1 MVQQYGGD
9 GRELLLCFPGEF
21 LGMGHFIAID
31 DKAQHNAAINGRLTQ
46 IKMPQQAFPCLFI
59 VDGKPMGIGIMTHPC
74 GDLAENHRL
83 QGTVP
88 AGNDSMAARRK
99 KSGIAASIALPKG
112 KLSLIAVACVAGGGQ
127 NRQRLYCKAADAPHG
142 ILYPALLFPQLRF
155 VGDVPQATSAA
166 ALIAGAVK
174 RNTIRGRGDDLFDD
188 AIAVAFLHLYDSH
201 SQFISGGGH
210 WHKDRDAISV
220 PDAAALIGDGF
231 YGMCVAIAPS
241 LAESKPDCL
250 QTISGENGTTY
261 SNLFDVILSDDYDS
275 VWEEHCK
282 AIVGEENAAEAVEML
297 KSFISG
303 DVYGDDAVALYGDGS
318 EGFIFD
324 CWYLNDVKSF
334 TMNGDEIT
342 INKLDGTS
350 ETHKYRC
357 IGTYQIGA
365 DETMTWGGETFC
377 PAFDCEVYQAT
388 DDAGDFT
395 YFFFRDDTMETT
407 YHIEFRYGSDLA
419 ALQQYMKGQYA
430 YWLAAGIDANADA
443 ETIDNVIA
451 LFCTENLSAEE

>member
-1 MVQQYGGD
+1 MKHPVKKIISH
-9 GRELLLCFPGEF
+9 LLMF
-21 LGMGHFIAID
+21 
-31 DKAQHNAAINGRLTQ
+31 
-46 IKMPQQAFPCLFI
+46 
-59 VDGKPMGIGIMTHPC
+59 
-74 GDLAENHRL
+74 
-83 QGTVP
+83 
-88 AGNDSMAARRK
+88 
-99 KSGIAASIALPKG
+99 ALV
-112 KLSLIAVACVAGGGQ
+112 L
-127 NRQRLYCKAADAPHG
+127 
-142 ILYPALLFPQLRF
+142 
-155 VGDVPQATSAA
+155 
-166 ALIAGAVK
+166 
-174 RNTIRGRGDDLFDD
+174 
-188 AIAVAFLHLYDSH
+188 
-201 SQFISGGGH
+201 
-210 WHKDRDAISV
+210 
-220 PDAAALIGDGF
+220 
-231 YGMCVAIAPS
+231 CVAIAPS

-250 QTISGENGTTY
+250 QTISGANGTTY

-303 DVYGDDAVALYGDGS
+303 DVY
-318 EGFIFD
+318 
-324 CWYLNDVKSF
+324 
-334 TMNGDEIT
+334 GDEIT

-419 ALQQYMKGQYA
+419 ALQQYMKGRYA

-451 LFCTENLSAEE
+451 LFCTENLSVEE

>member
-1 MVQQYGGD
+1 MKHPVKKIISH
-9 GRELLLCFPGEF
+9 LLMF
-21 LGMGHFIAID
+21 
-31 DKAQHNAAINGRLTQ
+31 
-46 IKMPQQAFPCLFI
+46 
-59 VDGKPMGIGIMTHPC
+59 
-74 GDLAENHRL
+74 
-83 QGTVP
+83 
-88 AGNDSMAARRK
+88 
-99 KSGIAASIALPKG
+99 ALV
-112 KLSLIAVACVAGGGQ
+112 L
-127 NRQRLYCKAADAPHG
+127 
-142 ILYPALLFPQLRF
+142 
-155 VGDVPQATSAA
+155 
-166 ALIAGAVK
+166 
-174 RNTIRGRGDDLFDD
+174 
-188 AIAVAFLHLYDSH
+188 
-201 SQFISGGGH
+201 
-210 WHKDRDAISV
+210 
-220 PDAAALIGDGF
+220 
-231 YGMCVAIAPS
+231 CVAIVPS

-419 ALQQYMKGQYA
+419 ALQQYMKGRYA

>member
-1 MVQQYGGD
+1 MRSSRTKSTRNWRKCSRD
-9 GRELLLCFPGEF
+9 TLTELMLCVTIELRLENTNRKFLTGWLVKTNRKEENMKHPVKKIISHLLMF
-21 LGMGHFIAID
+21 
-31 DKAQHNAAINGRLTQ
+31 
-46 IKMPQQAFPCLFI
+46 
-59 VDGKPMGIGIMTHPC
+59 
-74 GDLAENHRL
+74 
-83 QGTVP
+83 
-88 AGNDSMAARRK
+88 
-99 KSGIAASIALPKG
+99 ALV
-112 KLSLIAVACVAGGGQ
+112 L
-127 NRQRLYCKAADAPHG
+127 
-142 ILYPALLFPQLRF
+142 
-155 VGDVPQATSAA
+155 
-166 ALIAGAVK
+166 
-174 RNTIRGRGDDLFDD
+174 
-188 AIAVAFLHLYDSH
+188 
-201 SQFISGGGH
+201 
-210 WHKDRDAISV
+210 
-220 PDAAALIGDGF
+220 
-231 YGMCVAIAPS
+231 CVAIAPS

-350 ETHKYRC
+350 ETHKYHC

-451 LFCTENLSAEE
+451 LFCTENLSVEE

>member
-1 MVQQYGGD
+1 MKHPVKKIISH
-9 GRELLLCFPGEF
+9 LLMF
-21 LGMGHFIAID
+21 
-31 DKAQHNAAINGRLTQ
+31 
-46 IKMPQQAFPCLFI
+46 
-59 VDGKPMGIGIMTHPC
+59 
-74 GDLAENHRL
+74 
-83 QGTVP
+83 
-88 AGNDSMAARRK
+88 
-99 KSGIAASIALPKG
+99 ALV
-112 KLSLIAVACVAGGGQ
+112 L
-127 NRQRLYCKAADAPHG
+127 
-142 ILYPALLFPQLRF
+142 
-155 VGDVPQATSAA
+155 
-166 ALIAGAVK
+166 
-174 RNTIRGRGDDLFDD
+174 
-188 AIAVAFLHLYDSH
+188 
-201 SQFISGGGH
+201 
-210 WHKDRDAISV
+210 
-220 PDAAALIGDGF
+220 
-231 YGMCVAIAPS
+231 CVAIAPS

-377 PAFDCEVYQAT
+377 PAFDCEEIGRAHV
-388 DDAGDFT
+388 
-395 YFFFRDDTMETT
+395 
-407 YHIEFRYGSDLA
+407 
-419 ALQQYMKGQYA
+419 
-430 YWLAAGIDANADA
+430 
-443 ETIDNVIA
+443 
-451 LFCTENLSAEE
+451 

>member
-99 KSGIAASIALPKG
+99 KSGIASSIALPKG

-155 VGDVPQATSAA
+155 VGDVPQATTAA
-166 ALIAGAVK
+166 ALIAGAVN

-231 YGMCVAIAPS
+231 YG
-241 LAESKPDCL
+241 KWD
-250 QTISGENGTTY
+250 
-261 SNLFDVILSDDYDS
+261 DVILLKHGVLLFGGRFFFYYTIPQPA
-275 VWEEHCK
+275 WEPPGAKRLSIRQLLCYN
-282 AIVGEENAAEAVEML
+282 IRVVTAER
-297 KSFISG
+297 G
-303 DVYGDDAVALYGDGS
+303 D
-318 EGFIFD
+318 
-324 CWYLNDVKSF
+324 
-334 TMNGDEIT
+334 
-342 INKLDGTS
+342 
-350 ETHKYRC
+350 H
-357 IGTYQIGA
+357 GA
-365 DETMTWGGETFC
+365 DLF
-377 PAFDCEVYQAT
+377 
-388 DDAGDFT
+388 
-395 YFFFRDDTMETT
+395 
-407 YHIEFRYGSDLA
+407 
-419 ALQQYMKGQYA
+419 
-430 YWLAAGIDANADA
+430 A
-443 ETIDNVIA
+443 E
-451 LFCTENLSAEE
+451 C

>member
-1 MVQQYGGD
+1 M
-9 GRELLLCFPGEF
+9 
-21 LGMGHFIAID
+21 
-31 DKAQHNAAINGRLTQ
+31 RLENTNRK
-46 IKMPQQAFPCLFI
+46 ILT
-59 VDGKPMGIGIMTHPC
+59 GW
-74 GDLAENHRL
+74 LAETN
-83 QGTVP
+83 
-88 AGNDSMAARRK
+88 RK
-99 KSGIAASIALPKG
+99 EENMKHPVKKIISHLLMFALV
-112 KLSLIAVACVAGGGQ
+112 L
-127 NRQRLYCKAADAPHG
+127 
-142 ILYPALLFPQLRF
+142 
-155 VGDVPQATSAA
+155 
-166 ALIAGAVK
+166 
-174 RNTIRGRGDDLFDD
+174 
-188 AIAVAFLHLYDSH
+188 
-201 SQFISGGGH
+201 
-210 WHKDRDAISV
+210 
-220 PDAAALIGDGF
+220 
-231 YGMCVAIAPS
+231 CVAIAPS

-250 QTISGENGTTY
+250 QAISGENGTTY
-261 SNLFDVILSDDYDS
+261 SNLFDVILSGDYDS

>member
-1 MVQQYGGD
+1 MLCVTI
-9 GRELLLCFPGEF
+9 EL
-21 LGMGHFIAID
+21 
-31 DKAQHNAAINGRLTQ
+31 RL
-46 IKMPQQAFPCLFI
+46 
-59 VDGKPMGIGIMTHPC
+59 
-74 GDLAENHRL
+74 EN
-83 QGTVP
+83 T
-88 AGNDSMAARRK
+88 NRK
-99 KSGIAASIALPKG
+99 
-112 KLSLIAVACVAGGGQ
+112 
-127 NRQRLYCKAADAPHG
+127 
-142 ILYPALLFPQLRF
+142 F
-155 VGDVPQATSAA
+155 
-166 ALIAGAVK
+166 
-174 RNTIRGRGDDLFDD
+174 
-188 AIAVAFLHLYDSH
+188 
-201 SQFISGGGH
+201 
-210 WHKDRDAISV
+210 
-220 PDAAALIGDGF
+220 LIGWLVKTNRKEENMKHPVKKIISHLLMF
-231 YGMCVAIAPS
+231 ALVLCVAIAPS

-250 QTISGENGTTY
+250 QTISGANGTTY

-303 DVYGDDAVALYGDGS
+303 DVYGDDAVALYGNGS

-419 ALQQYMKGQYA
+419 ALQQYMKGRYA

-451 LFCTENLSAEE
+451 LFCTENLSAEEE